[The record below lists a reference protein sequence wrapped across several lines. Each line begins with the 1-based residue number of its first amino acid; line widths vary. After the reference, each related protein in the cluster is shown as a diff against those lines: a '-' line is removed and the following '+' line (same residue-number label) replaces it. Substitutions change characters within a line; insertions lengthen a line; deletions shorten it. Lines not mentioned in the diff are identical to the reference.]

1 MNKST
6 LILLI
11 ISGLIFLYFINGISY
26 TNNAITFS
34 YSNNLNYFLTPIGL
48 LFTLII
54 FGSLIMIGLMVHN
67 D

>member
-6 LILLI
+6 IALII

-26 TNNAITFS
+26 KNNALTLS
-34 YSNNLNYFLTPIGL
+34 YSNNLTYFLSPIGIL
-48 LFTLII
+48 ITLIV
-54 FGSLIMIGLMVHN
+54 FGSLIMIGLMVYN